1 MARSAVYMVTKPVE
15 ATLEVLR
22 SKTEDIWKLG
32 QFKGT
37 CNTDVPEIVTEHMK
51 KWFNERKDSPRHV
64 EAPKSVAAFTL
75 SEYYAHIAAN
85 GLPVPAQF
93 EYNHFAEEAL
103 NQNDIELDTEFAPG
117 PLPEYEGLDFMV
129 KPVRRGEEM
138 AEVLVYNPYP
148 PRTYLESAKAG
159 EIFVYIAGISEKR
172 LVFLS
177 AENFPERKIEI
188 ERVYPHSEHIMVRL
202 REWIDN
208 YVYYNGFPL
217 TFKDENQMEFVFD

>member
-1 MARSAVYMVTKPVE
+1 MVASDLKCKFAVLS
-15 ATLEVLR
+15 LEVLR
-22 SKTEDIWKLG
+22 AKTENNWKLG

-37 CNTDVPEIVTEHMK
+37 CNTDVPEIVTDHMK
-51 KWFNERKDSPRHV
+51 KWFNERKDSPRHI
-64 EAPKSVAAFTL
+64 EAPKSLAGFTL
-75 SEYYAHIAAN
+75 SEYYAYIAAN
-85 GLPVPAQF
+85 GLPIPAQL

-208 YVYYNGFPL
+208 YVFYNGFPL
-217 TFKDENQMEFVFD
+217 TFKDENQMEFVFA